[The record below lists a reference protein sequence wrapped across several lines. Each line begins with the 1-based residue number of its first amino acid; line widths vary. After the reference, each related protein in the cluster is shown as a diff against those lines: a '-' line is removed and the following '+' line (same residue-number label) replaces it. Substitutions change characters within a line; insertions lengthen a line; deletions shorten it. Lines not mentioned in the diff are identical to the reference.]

1 MKVAQSPTRRPV
13 WLVVLSLLM
22 LMHGGL
28 SLIGA
33 LTNLRDPKLL
43 ATVSL
48 ADATET
54 AEQAVVKQKLLT
66 ITQGILLGHRTA
78 IRIVTLA
85 AIALALVTLYAV
97 AAILSRDR
105 NGRRLALVTA
115 WLIIAYQL
123 ASLPV
128 FLRIAHDHA
137 TQSAPLLAETLA
149 TTAEERQ
156 QVTQKITSLTKA
168 EPYVVSAFGVGWAL
182 LLMAYFGGRR
192 GRQLYG
198 LEPSPTPAAG

>member
-1 MKVAQSPTRRPV
+1 
-13 WLVVLSLLM
+13 LVVLALLM

-48 ADATET
+48 GNATET
-54 AEQAVVKQKLLT
+54 PEQMVVKQKLLT
-66 ITQGILLGHRTA
+66 ITQGILLGHHEA
-78 IRIVTLA
+78 IRAVTLA

-97 AAILSRDR
+97 AAILSRDKH
-105 NGRRLALVTA
+105 GRRLALVTA

-123 ASLPV
+123 GSLPV
-128 FLRIAHDHA
+128 FLRIARDHA
-137 TQSAPLLAETLA
+137 TQSAPLLAEIIGG
-149 TTAEERQ
+149 TTSAEERLQ
-156 QVTQKITSLTKA
+156 LVQKITSLTVI

-198 LEPSPTPAAG
+198 IEPVRTPG

>member
-1 MKVAQSPTRRPV
+1 MKDAQSPTRRPV

-48 ADATET
+48 GNATET
-54 AEQAVVKQKLLT
+54 AEQVEIKQKLLV
-66 ITQGILLGHRTA
+66 ITQGILLGHHTE
-78 IRIVTLA
+78 IRVVTFA
-85 AIALALVTLYAV
+85 AIALAMVTLYAV
-97 AAILSRDR
+97 AAILSRDK
-105 NGRRLALVTA
+105 NGRKLALLTA

-123 ASLPV
+123 GSLPV
-128 FLRIAHDHA
+128 FLRIARDHA
-137 TQSAPLLAETLA
+137 TRSAPLLAEIIGSSTSV
-149 TTAEERQ
+149 EERALL
-156 QVTQKITSLTKA
+156 VQKITTLTVV
-168 EPYVVSAFGVGWAL
+168 EPYVVSAFGIGWAL

-198 LEPSPTPAAG
+198 IEPVRAST